1 MKPNYSVLCFVL
13 VKTYFRVSETEKK
26 KVLFL
31 LISESNSFIEK

>member
-1 MKPNYSVLCFVL
+1 MRPNYSVLCFVL

-26 KVLFL
+26 ILFL